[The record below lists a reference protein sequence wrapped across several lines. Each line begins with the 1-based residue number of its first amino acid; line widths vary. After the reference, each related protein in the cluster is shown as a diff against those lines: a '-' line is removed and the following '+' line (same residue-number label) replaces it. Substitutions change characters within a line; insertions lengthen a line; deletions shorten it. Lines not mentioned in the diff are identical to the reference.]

1 MRKPRWM
8 AAVVMPMSLALVIT
22 SCSGDDGGDEGG
34 GGGDNSK
41 NDNATISV
49 FGTEPERPLVPSDTT
64 ETGGGKIVDAL
75 FTGLV
80 DYDVVTGEP
89 KNAHAENIETSDDGK
104 EMTFTLKEGWTFH
117 DGTPVTASSYVDAW
131 NFAAYTPNAIQNAS
145 FFAQIEGFDQVNTED
160 PDGVDGPQTAPTPPA
175 QTMSGLE
182 VVDEL
187 TFKVTFTA
195 PHPIF
200 WVKLG
205 YPTFSPM
212 PQSFFDD
219 RAAYEASPVGNGP
232 WQFESRESGQNLVV
246 SRWDDYK
253 GEDKGKVGKVQFT
266 FMEGLEAAYG
276 AVQGDTLDFTDT
288 FPPSALAGDIWQTDL
303 EGRSASL
310 QTLSIQ
316 AIAFPLYDPK
326 YQSVDFRKAI
336 SMAIDREAIT
346 EEIFNGN
353 RKPVDGY
360 GVPNLPGWTDGACA
374 ELCKHDPEEAK
385 RLFDAS
391 GFTGRVEITSNA
403 DGGHQEWIEAACGQ
417 ITNALGVECAFVPV
431 QTFGEVRE
439 LVNARQMTQIYRAGW
454 LADYP
459 HVENFLN
466 PLYKTG
472 GSSNDNDFS
481 NPAVDAL
488 LAEADATVDEE
499 AAFELYHQAEELIAQ
514 QMPAVPL
521 WNTSAQYGWS
531 TRLKNVRM
539 KLIDRELDLSS
550 VEIA

>member
-1 MRKPRWM
+1 
-8 AAVVMPMSLALVIT
+8 
-22 SCSGDDGGDEGG
+22 
-34 GGGDNSK
+34 
-41 NDNATISV
+41 
-49 FGTEPERPLVPSDTT
+49 
-64 ETGGGKIVDAL
+64 
-75 FTGLV
+75 
-80 DYDVVTGEP
+80 
-89 KNAHAENIETSDDGK
+89 
-104 EMTFTLKEGWTFH
+104 
-117 DGTPVTASSYVDAW
+117 
-131 NFAAYTPNAIQNAS
+131 
-145 FFAQIEGFDQVNTED
+145 
-160 PDGVDGPQTAPTPPA
+160 
-175 QTMSGLE
+175 
-182 VVDEL
+182 
-187 TFKVTFTA
+187 
-195 PHPIF
+195 
-200 WVKLG
+200 
-205 YPTFSPM
+205 
-212 PQSFFDD
+212 
-219 RAAYEASPVGNGP
+219 
-232 WQFESRESGQNLVV
+232 
-246 SRWDDYK
+246 
-253 GEDKGKVGKVQFT
+253 
-266 FMEGLEAAYG
+266 MEGLEAAYG